1 MQKFSFWC
9 QKVLPLVYDDS
20 LSYYEVLCKVV
31 DYLNHLIED
40 TNNLTEELSS
50 LKKEVE
56 IVKQWIDN
64 FDAGKIADLEGM
76 IAEYLKVA
84 VFFGLT
90 ESGYF
95 IAYIPSTWNDIQFG
109 TTGLD
114 TPLASD
120 GVYGRLTLNY

>member
-40 TNNLTEELSS
+40 TSNLTEELSS

-120 GVYGRLTLNY
+120 SVYGRLTLNY